1 MHKPQILFD
10 KNSICILLIVE
21 RSSKTYRLYF
31 YISHFMAPDNLKSTN
46 VKNLVEKIKTKW
58 KIQMNAG
65 ELKERAKCHNLNMQN
80 DLFKIDETI
89 FKKYTICNECF
100 NEY

>member
-1 MHKPQILFD
+1 
-10 KNSICILLIVE
+10 
-21 RSSKTYRLYF
+21 
-31 YISHFMAPDNLKSTN
+31 
-46 VKNLVEKIKTKW
+46 
-58 KIQMNAG
+58 MNAG